1 MATKRSDFT
10 ISRELSYLLRHG
22 AEKAGLE
29 MGSDGYVRLAD
40 ILARR
45 NFAGV
50 TAEDIQRVV
59 TNNDKQR
66 FRMEERVCPETN
78 ESVLYIKATQGH
90 TLKVADLSLIPITT
104 INMHEYPVVV
114 HGTYK
119 ACLPSIQRSGLSRMS
134 RQHIHFAIGEP
145 EEDGV
150 ISGMRKTAEI
160 MIYINLPLAISEG
173 IPFFI
178 SENKVILSPGDEHGY
193 LSSRYFQRVVQR

>member
-50 TAEDIQRVV
+50 TVEDIQRVV

-66 FRMEERVCPETN
+66 FRMEER
-78 ESVLYIKATQGH
+78 ESPDSKKELYIKATQGH
-90 TLKVADLSLIPITT
+90 TLKVADLSLIQITT
-104 INMHEYPVVV
+104 ANMHEYPVVI

-119 ACLPSIQRSGLSRMS
+119 SCLPSIQRGGLSRMS
-134 RQHIHFAIGEP
+134 RQHIHFAVGEP

-150 ISGMRKTAEI
+150 ISGMRKTAEV

-173 IPFFI
+173 VSFFV
-178 SENKVILSPGDEHGY
+178 SENRVILSPGDEHGY
-193 LSSRYFQRVVQR
+193 LSPRYFLRIVHRD